1 MESKR
6 EQIINGLRV
15 LREECKKESSS
26 NCPDKCPYDDICEM
40 ISVTGCGKVVIPSM
54 LRFEELK
61 DFSK

>member
-6 EQIINGLRV
+6 EQIINGLRM

-26 NCPDKCPYDDICEM
+26 NCPDKCPYEDICEM
-40 ISVTGCGKVVIPSM
+40 ISAAGGKAVIPSM

>member
-15 LREECKKESSS
+15 LREECKKESPS
-26 NCPDKCPYDDICEM
+26 NCPDKCPYEDICEM
-40 ISVTGCGKVVIPSM
+40 ISKCRCRVVIPAM
-54 LRFEELK
+54 FEFDELK